1 MSLLSSEALPSVNV
15 ARTPDE
21 IHREWM
27 IECLMRHG
35 RNSMSTLLLYEG
47 FRCYRCVATEG
58 FIGYIDTPRLCI
70 AIGEPVCAPEKHREV
85 AREFVKFCES
95 LNKDCCF
102 LIVTDE
108 FTGMAK
114 DLGFLA
120 IEIGEDFIFDVQT
133 YAPRGNHSKKVRSAV
148 NQVRKRGAAVR
159 QYNPSVSRDVQVED
173 AINEMARRWMRSRNF
188 KIKGY
193 FIGLRLFDFE
203 ALKRYFYVE
212 YEGHTVAGLACSPIY
227 ARNGYL
233 LEDLMR
239 DPDAPNGVSELMVL
253 EAIRIFREEGRSM
266 ATFGI
271 SPRLA
276 LGGLGNL
283 PRWSSLLLH
292 PAATVANR
300 VLGLN
305 SLHHHREKFDTRHME
320 KCFLVKYPRRLRLMD
335 LYGLLKTFNSTGTI
349 FG

>member
-1 MSLLSSEALPSVNV
+1 
-15 ARTPDE
+15 
-21 IHREWM
+21 
-27 IECLMRHG
+27 
-35 RNSMSTLLLYEG
+35 
-47 FRCYRCVATEG
+47 
-58 FIGYIDTPRLCI
+58 
-70 AIGEPVCAPEKHREV
+70 
-85 AREFVKFCES
+85 
-95 LNKDCCF
+95 
-102 LIVTDE
+102 
-108 FTGMAK
+108 
-114 DLGFLA
+114 
-120 IEIGEDFIFDVQT
+120 
-133 YAPRGNHSKKVRSAV
+133 
-148 NQVRKRGAAVR
+148 
-159 QYNPSVSRDVQVED
+159 VED